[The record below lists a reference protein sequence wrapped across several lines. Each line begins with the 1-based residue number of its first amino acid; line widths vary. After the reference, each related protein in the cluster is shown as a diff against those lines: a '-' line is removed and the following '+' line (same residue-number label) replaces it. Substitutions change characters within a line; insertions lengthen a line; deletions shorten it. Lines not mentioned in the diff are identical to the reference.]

1 MNTNRPLSSI
11 QPLEGELPSTC
22 QSRLLHSLCNKL
34 LPIVVFSELALRH
47 CQDETVKRQLE
58 KIHGAAGDARDI
70 ILEIKKLNA
79 GKEAENVL

>member
-1 MNTNRPLSSI
+1 V
-11 QPLEGELPSTC
+11 EGEITSTC

-58 KIHGAAGDARDI
+58 KIHGAAGDARDL
-70 ILEIKKLNA
+70 ILEIKKLHA
-79 GKEAENVL
+79 GESAENVL